1 MHKNDLVKA
10 IAEQTG
16 CLQKDAD
23 QLISAFIDN
32 VKKALKCGD
41 KVTLIGFGTFSV
53 LETKEKKGRNPQ
65 TGKEIKIAAS
75 KRVKF
80 KPGKDLKE
88 EVKKASSGCGAKK
101 SCKKRQ

>member
-10 IAEQTG
+10 IADQTG
-16 CLQKDAD
+16 CLQKDAE
-23 QLISAFIDN
+23 LIITTFVDN
-32 VKKALKCGD
+32 VKEALRSGD

-53 LETKEKKGRNPQ
+53 VDTKEKTGRNPQ

-75 KRVKF
+75 RRVKF

-88 EVKKASSGCGAKK
+88 GVKPSCGGKK
-101 SCKKRQ
+101 CCNKKK

>member
-23 QLISAFIDN
+23 LLITTFIEN
-32 VKKALKCGD
+32 VKNALQSGD

-53 LETKEKKGRNPQ
+53 VNTKEKMGRNPQ

-80 KPGKDLKE
+80 KAGKDLKD
-88 EVKKASSGCGAKK
+88 EVKASC
-101 SCKKRQ
+101 CKKGCKKK

>member
-10 IAEQTG
+10 VAQEAG

-23 QLISAFIDN
+23 AIISICVDTI
-32 VKKALKCGD
+32 KKALQGGD

-53 LETKEKKGRNPQ
+53 SETKEKMGRNPQ

-80 KPGKDLKE
+80 KPGKALKE
-88 EVKKASSGCGAKK
+88 EVKATCCGGKK
-101 SCKKRQ
+101 CGCKKK

>member
-23 QLISAFIDN
+23 LLITAFIEN
-32 VKKALKCGD
+32 VKHALKGGD

-53 LETKEKKGRNPQ
+53 TETKEKMGRNPQ
-65 TGKEIKIAAS
+65 TGKEIKIPAKTVPTFSAG
-75 KRVKF
+75 KKF
-80 KPGKDLKE
+80 KAAVLGK
-88 EVKKASSGCGAKK
+88 
-101 SCKKRQ
+101 